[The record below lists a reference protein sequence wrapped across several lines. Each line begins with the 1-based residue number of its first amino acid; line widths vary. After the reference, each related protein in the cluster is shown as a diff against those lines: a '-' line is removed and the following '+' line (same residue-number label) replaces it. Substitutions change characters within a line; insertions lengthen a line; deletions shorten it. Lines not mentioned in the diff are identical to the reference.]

1 MKNNIFSLLLAVIIV
16 GVTSC
21 NSIENKAKKH
31 LKETIVEL
39 MKNPDTF
46 KMRNEKTI
54 ISNDSLFVMTFSGI
68 GENSF
73 GGHSNQKYEY
83 VFIKRAVKDED
94 EISYMEY
101 IGEADDK
108 TIVSGL
114 YKRLKKHES
123 DAEERHMADVIIKE
137 GRTEDEAIAIQTFMQ
152 ALIKCLI
159 SGREVEDD

>member
-1 MKNNIFSLLLAVIIV
+1 
-16 GVTSC
+16 
-21 NSIENKAKKH
+21 
-31 LKETIVEL
+31 
-39 MKNPDTF
+39 
-46 KMRNEKTI
+46 
-54 ISNDSLFVMTFSGI
+54 
-68 GENSF
+68 
-73 GGHSNQKYEY
+73 
-83 VFIKRAVKDED
+83 
-94 EISYMEY
+94 MEY

-108 TIVSGL
+108 TSVSGL